1 MIVKNPSINFLISN
15 RFRCFPYYFCDMK
28 VFIQSILLV
37 FIFSI
42 LIGCDPAPSK
52 QKVLT
57 DFIPKNSS
65 VVLRI
70 NDFEALKSDLKN
82 NSFLSSLKN
91 SEPYTYFKEKEIF
104 NHIKPTSKSLLC
116 INEEGNQTSFTFIT
130 RLTDGLFDLD
140 SIPNATIENI
150 SFKSHSYQKVV
161 INEQSI
167 FTSIEDSV
175 FVVSNS
181 QKIVEQIVSGKTE
194 NDALFKRIT
203 TLNDNQDLTAIIPA
217 NEILVNQTLLFN
229 FASWAA
235 LDIEVLPD
243 ALTASGVVLA
253 NDSVPQLISIFKG
266 LNPQQNDIAKVTP
279 TNANTVV
286 SLTFDDFSLFQN
298 NLQQFRGIKSID
310 TEETILFEAISE
322 VSKISMPQGNAI
334 VLKSIDPDLTNE
346 ALSNY
351 SSPKDPF
358 KGVIVHS
365 FNNPDLFVNH
375 FITFTNKTTPSEV
388 FKLGDFFIFSENETV
403 TQNIINSYLTNNCL
417 STTSYYKEAL
427 SQLSDESSLLI
438 MKLNGNYSGA
448 ISNLLKTDIGIV
460 SFKKYPL
467 AILQFNYD
475 RDFAHVNL
483 VCKETNSSSSNNTV
497 TGKVTQVKSIQLEN
511 ELLND
516 PIFFSNHRT
525 GGKDIIVQDVS
536 NKLYFISSGG
546 KVLWTKK
553 LKNPILGKIKEVDLL
568 RNGKKQLAFATKN
581 NFYILDRTGRVVAPF
596 PIKFRDDITQPL
608 SVFDYD
614 NNRKYR
620 FIITQGKEVLMLD
633 SKGKKVRGFKFKK
646 SKSEI
651 VFPPQHFRINNKDY
665 ITIAEENGKL
675 NILSRVGK
683 SRVSVSKTFDFSN
696 TPITLENTKLVV
708 INKDNSKNSVGMDGK
723 TVTKKLDVTSYQFT
737 VKGKT
742 KVTLDDNL
750 MRINGVL
757 IELPFGI
764 YTQPTI
770 SIVNRKTYISI
781 TETQEN
787 KVYVY
792 SKSGN
797 LLPGFPVYA
806 TSIID
811 LGDVTKNGK
820 TNFVVKG
827 DAKNILL
834 YEIR

>member
-1 MIVKNPSINFLISN
+1 
-15 RFRCFPYYFCDMK
+15 MK
-28 VFIQSILLV
+28 VFIQSIVSV
-37 FIFSI
+37 FLFSFFI
-42 LIGCDPAPSK
+42 SCDPAPSK
-52 QKVLT
+52 LKELS
-57 DFIPKNSS
+57 DFIPKNPS
-65 VVLRI
+65 VVLSI
-70 NDFEALKSDLKN
+70 NDFEALKADLKN
-82 NSFLSSLKN
+82 NSFLTRLKN
-91 SEPYTYFKEKEIF
+91 TQPYSYIKNKEIF
-104 NHIKPTSKSLLC
+104 NHLNPTSKSILC
-116 INEEGNQTSFTFIT
+116 ITEENDTSSFTFIT
-130 RLTDGLFDLD
+130 KLNKGLFNLD
-140 SIPNATIENI
+140 SMPNKTIENI
-150 SFKSHSYQKVV
+150 SFSSYTFQKVI
-161 INEQSI
+161 INEQAI
-167 FTSIEDSV
+167 FTTIEDSI
-175 FVVSNS
+175 FVASNS
-181 QKIVEQIVSGKTE
+181 QKVLEQIVSGNIE
-194 NDALFKRIT
+194 NDAVFRKIT
-203 TLNDNQDLTAIIPA
+203 TLSNHQDLTAIIPA
-217 NEILVNQTLLFN
+217 HEISINQTLLFN

-243 ALTASGVVLA
+243 AITASGVVLA
-253 NDSVPQLISIFKG
+253 NDSVPQLISVFKG

-298 NLQQFRGIKSID
+298 NLQQFRGIKRINND
-310 TEETILFEAISE
+310 ETILFEAISE
-322 VSKISMPQGNAI
+322 VSKISLQKGNAI

-351 SSPKDPF
+351 SSPKGPF
-358 KGVIVHS
+358 KGVMIHD
-365 FNNPDLFVNH
+365 FNKPNLFVNH
-375 FITFTNKTTPSEV
+375 FLTFTNKTAPKEV
-388 FKLGDFFIFSENETV
+388 FILDNFFIFSENEEV

-417 STTSYYKEAL
+417 SSTSYYKDAL

-438 MKLNGNYSGA
+438 IKLNGNYSGV
-448 ISNLLKTDIGIV
+448 ISNFLKTEIEAI

-475 RDFAHVNL
+475 RDFAHLNL
-483 VCKETNSSSSNNTV
+483 VCKETNTSSSNTV
-497 TGKVTQVKSIQLEN
+497 AGKVTQINSIQLEN
-511 ELLND
+511 EILND
-516 PIFFSNHRT
+516 PAFFSNHRT
-525 GGKDIIVQDVS
+525 GGKDIVVQDVT

-546 KVLWTKK
+546 KVLWTKN

-568 RNGKKQLAFATKN
+568 RNGKKQLAFTTKN
-581 NFYILDRTGRVVAPF
+581 KFYVLDRTGRDVAPF
-596 PIKFRDDITQPL
+596 PKKFRDDITQPL

-620 FIITQGKEVLMLD
+620 FIITQGKELLMLD
-633 SKGKKVRGFKFKK
+633 SKGKRVRGFKFKK
-646 SKSEI
+646 AKSNI
-651 VFPPQHFRINNKDY
+651 VFPPQHFRINSKDY

-675 NILSRVGK
+675 NILNRIGK
-683 SRVSVSKTFDFSN
+683 SRITVANKFDFSN

-708 INKDNSKNSVGMDGK
+708 INKDNSKKSVGLDGK
-723 TVTKKLDVTSYQFT
+723 TVTKKLDVTSYHFT

-792 SKSGN
+792 NKSGS
-797 LLPGFPVYA
+797 LLSGFPVYA
-806 TSIID
+806 TSVID
-811 LGDVTKNGK
+811 LGDLTKNGK

-834 YEIR
+834 YEIH